1 MINNN
6 KKRKTTMIEVNNISF
21 RYPGT
26 KHNVFSNFS
35 MSLEANNIYGLLG
48 KNGTGKSTLLYLIS
62 GLLRPANGEVKVDGR
77 LATDRRPE
85 MLKDMFIVPEEFNL
99 PAVTLD
105 TYVKINKPFYP
116 NFSQEVLESC
126 LKDFELPQTLKL
138 NELSMGQKK
147 KVYMSFA
154 LAAGTKYLFMDEPTN
169 GLDIPSKTQ
178 FRRVIANNMSDE
190 RTLII
195 STHQVHDVETLL
207 DHILILSESE
217 MLLNS
222 SVSNICEHF
231 SFEYRQPQEMDD
243 TVIYAEPTLQGN
255 AVIAKRGENDDETQ
269 MNLELLF
276 NAVATGKIKI

>member
-1 MINNN
+1 
-6 KKRKTTMIEVNNISF
+6 MIEVNNISF

-26 KHNVFSNFS
+26 KHNVFSNFN

-222 SVSNICEHF
+222 SVGNICEHF

>member
-1 MINNN
+1 
-6 KKRKTTMIEVNNISF
+6 MIEVNNISF

-26 KHNVFSNFS
+26 KHNVFSNFN

-77 LATDRRPE
+77 LATDRLPE

-169 GLDIPSKTQ
+169 GLEIPSKTQ

>member
-1 MINNN
+1 
-6 KKRKTTMIEVNNISF
+6 MIEVNNISF

-276 NAVATGKIKI
+276 NAVATGKIKL

>member
-1 MINNN
+1 
-6 KKRKTTMIEVNNISF
+6 MIEVNNISF

-77 LATDRRPE
+77 LATDRLPE

-255 AVIAKRGENDDETQ
+255 AVIAKREENDDETQ

-276 NAVATGKIKI
+276 NAVATGKIKL